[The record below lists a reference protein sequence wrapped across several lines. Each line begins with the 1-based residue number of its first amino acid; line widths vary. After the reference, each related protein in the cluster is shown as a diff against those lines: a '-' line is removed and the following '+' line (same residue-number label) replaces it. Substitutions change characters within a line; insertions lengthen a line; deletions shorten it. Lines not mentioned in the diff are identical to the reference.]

1 MNDSPL
7 AKIAVLEAPT
17 YCNTTKV
24 MTLGGVDLTLW
35 DVVKA
40 SLAARLNLGLYGG
53 AGMGKSQLLADVQ
66 GLFGNNASYVL
77 GRNDLDIKSLF
88 REMNFAKLKEAQE
101 KGTAVSQQEMSQV
114 TAQIYRP
121 LTVVEEVNR
130 AAEIVQNQLFNI
142 FEGFIELDGKKY
154 SLGGSEVKTFKGHDG
169 KEWSQNVRYSV
180 GVWSA
185 NFGNGQYTGTVSMDK
200 ALKERSHLII
210 DVDNFSPAA
219 SDLDQILLGSGG
231 EVRLKD
237 QEHPTDSTNLF
248 TSSFEQ
254 FKQGAYT
261 PNPAELGLELLLFRY
276 LVFGLDYIP
285 SQSCDNSK
293 RKMKD
298 VWPGKAEEDSIGTT
312 DEEKLMYRMV
322 YPASVRG
329 AMSILSLARSLREY
343 VRAKNPKAQ
352 PKVLDSVIESFKL
365 VGSYSGMLENPQ
377 RMREQY
383 FGNPYKAA
391 VDVGD
396 KLKARLEDEDTKSL
410 MDAIIYCRFKN
421 KPFTPELLDKCSGEY
436 ACFK

>member
-1 MNDSPL
+1 MNDSAL
-7 AKIAVLEAPT
+7 AQIVVLEAPT
-17 YCNTTKV
+17 YRNTTKV
-24 MTLGGVDLTLW
+24 LTLGGIDLTLW

-66 GLFGNNASYVL
+66 SLFGNNSSYVL

-88 REMNFAKLKEAQE
+88 REMNFAKVKEAQD
-101 KGTAVSQQEMSQV
+101 KGTTVSQQEMSQV

-121 LTVVEEVNR
+121 LTVVEEINR

-154 SLGGSEVKTFKGHDG
+154 SLGGSELKTFKDLEGR
-169 KEWSQNVRYSV
+169 EWTQNVRYSV

-200 ALKERSHLII
+200 ALKERSHLIV

-237 QEHPTDSTNLF
+237 QEQPIDSTNLF
-248 TSSFEQ
+248 TAAFGQ

-261 PNPAELGLELLLFRY
+261 PNPAELGQELLLFRY
-276 LVFGLDYIP
+276 MVFGLDYIP
-285 SQSCDNSK
+285 CESCDNSK

-298 VWPGKAEEDSIGTT
+298 VWPGKAEEDTIGTT

-329 AMSILSLARSLREY
+329 AMSIITLARSLREY
-343 VRAKNPKAQ
+343 VRAKNPKSQ
-352 PKVLDSVIESFKL
+352 PSVLDSVIESFKL
-365 VGSYSGMLENPQ
+365 VGAYSGMLENPQ

-391 VDVGD
+391 VDVGN
-396 KLKARLEDEDTKSL
+396 KLKTRLQGKKDL
-410 MDAIIYCRFKN
+410 MEAVIYFRSN
-421 KPFTPELLDKCSGEY
+421 EKPFAREVLAACSGEY
-436 ACFK
+436 AFFK

>member
-1 MNDSPL
+1 MNNSTL
-7 AKIAVLEAPT
+7 AKIVALEAPT
-17 YCNTTKV
+17 YRNTTKIL
-24 MTLGGVDLTLW
+24 TLGGMDLTLW
-35 DVVKA
+35 DVIKA
-40 SLAARLNLGLYGG
+40 SLAARLNIGLYGG

-114 TAQIYRP
+114 TADIYRP
-121 LTVVEEVNR
+121 LIVVEEITR
-130 AAEIVQNQLFNI
+130 CAEIVQNQLFNI

-154 SLGGSEVKTFKGHDG
+154 SLGGKTIAPFSDTDG
-169 KEWSQNVRYSV
+169 KKFTQNMHYSV

-210 DVDNFSPAA
+210 DVDNFSPEP
-219 SDLDQILLGSGG
+219 SDLDAILLGSGG
-231 EVRLKD
+231 EIRLKE
-237 QEHPTDSTNLF
+237 QEHPIDSTELF
-248 TSSFEQ
+248 TKAFEQ

-261 PNPAELGLELLLFRY
+261 PNPQELGEELLMFRY

-285 SQSCDNSK
+285 CNSGKNSK
-293 RKMKD
+293 RVMKE
-298 VWPGKAEEDSIGTT
+298 VWPGKAEEDNIGNTT
-312 DEEKLMYRMV
+312 EEKLLYRMV

-329 AMSILSLARSLREY
+329 AMSIIALARSLREY
-343 VRAKNPKAQ
+343 VRAKKPNS
-352 PKVLDSVIESFKL
+352 KVGVIDSVIESFKL
-365 VGSYSGMLENPQ
+365 VGAYSGMLENPQ

-383 FGNPYKAA
+383 SGNPYLAA
-391 VDVGD
+391 SDIGD
-396 KLKARLEDEDTKSL
+396 KLKKRLPKQL
-410 MDAIIYCRFKN
+410 MDAVLVCKSQG
-421 KPFTPELLDKCSGEY
+421 KDLPKSVADACVGEY